1 MTLADFCPYVQ
12 EFTWKSEDKTS
23 RGTRCTDYSN
33 QPSDDNNYAL
43 EEYGEGSMCFDQAG
57 PWQQKSCAMLKQW
70 QRYGAGICVTIISN
84 SRFGHYFCSNLY
96 GSAPR
101 GPRGVKK
108 SDFFFTNKTVEF

>member
-43 EEYGEGSMCFDQAG
+43 EDYGEGSMCFDQAG

-70 QRYGAGICVTIISN
+70 QRYGAGISFSFDELIRSNYESTNLVVTNICFDS
-84 SRFGHYFCSNLY
+84 SKLR
-96 GSAPR
+96 
-101 GPRGVKK
+101 K
-108 SDFFFTNKTVEF
+108 

>member
-43 EEYGEGSMCFDQAG
+43 EDYGEGSMCFDQAG

-70 QRYGAGICVTIISN
+70 QRYGAGICVTIMCHNDELS
-84 SRFGHYFCSNLY
+84 STMS
-96 GSAPR
+96 
-101 GPRGVKK
+101 
-108 SDFFFTNKTVEF
+108 

>member
-43 EEYGEGSMCFDQAG
+43 GAKYLFCF
-57 PWQQKSCAMLKQW
+57 SSRSLKM
-70 QRYGAGICVTIISN
+70 REKYIS
-84 SRFGHYFCSNLY
+84 FAQFVYFLREVCLLFN
-96 GSAPR
+96 
-101 GPRGVKK
+101 
-108 SDFFFTNKTVEF
+108 F

>member
-70 QRYGAGICVTIISN
+70 QRYGAGICVTIMCRNDELSW
-84 SRFGHYFCSNLY
+84 L
-96 GSAPR
+96 
-101 GPRGVKK
+101 
-108 SDFFFTNKTVEF
+108 FTNILSATR